1 VQAETAAQDASTKLE
16 HAREQL
22 KASHDSI
29 ARLEG
34 LESAGEAQ
42 RQKLA
47 EDLAEAGD
55 QMSHLRQQVAGLSEA
70 AEAASAA
77 AAAREEALKQQLDD
91 LRAQLVVAQA
101 QMLEEAAA
109 HEQTEAQLQGQG
121 VSSAEICEMQERL
134 EECTVRLQKAE
145 AEKAALSE
153 ELNHSCKTISDLQ
166 DELESLRVAAD
177 ACKAEAGNTVRG
189 CC

>member
-1 VQAETAAQDASTKLE
+1 
-16 HAREQL
+16 
-22 KASHDSI
+22 
-29 ARLEG
+29 
-34 LESAGEAQ
+34 
-42 RQKLA
+42 
-47 EDLAEAGD
+47 
-55 QMSHLRQQVAGLSEA
+55 MSHLRQQVAGLSEA

-77 AAAREEALKQQLDD
+77 AAREEALKQQLAD

-109 HEQTEAQLQGQG
+109 HEQTEAQLQVQG
-121 VSSAEICEMQERL
+121 VHVSSAEICEQLERL

-177 ACKAEAGNTVRG
+177 ACKAEAGNTLTVGQSVKRLLLIL
-189 CC
+189 

>member
-1 VQAETAAQDASTKLE
+1 
-16 HAREQL
+16 
-22 KASHDSI
+22 
-29 ARLEG
+29 
-34 LESAGEAQ
+34 
-42 RQKLA
+42 
-47 EDLAEAGD
+47 
-55 QMSHLRQQVAGLSEA
+55 MSHLRQQVAGLSEA

-77 AAAREEALKQQLDD
+77 AAAREEALKQQLAD

-109 HEQTEAQLQGQG
+109 HEQTEAQLQVQG
-121 VSSAEICEMQERL
+121 VSSAEICEKLERL
-134 EECTVRLQKAE
+134 EECTVRLHKAE

-177 ACKAEAGNTVRG
+177 ACKAEAGNTGRG